1 MMLSH
6 DASRTSLAG
15 GHQVLQ
21 TPVLFSTA
29 PLQKLETARERKT
42 GMHLAIISDMHGNCF
57 ACEHVLELACGTG
70 TWTQVLLAIGL
81 EITAI
86 DAAPEMLEIAR
97 QKLRNARVHYQQ
109 ADLFQ
114 WEPEQEYHL
123 VFFANWL
130 SHVPPE
136 ELDTFLSRVAH
147 AVRPGGY
154 VAIIDQYAP
163 TPEDR
168 QIMKK
173 GEGDHIYAQR
183 LLRSGKTFAIIK
195 MFHDVMVLQEVFT
208 ALGFEAMSYQLNESF
223 FFLEACRY

>member
-1 MMLSH
+1 MLMDHSILYEQ
-6 DASRTSLAG
+6 LAYYRARA
-15 GHQVLQ
+15 QEYDE
-21 TPVLFSTA
+21 STR
-29 PLQKLETARERKT
+29 ETAELK
-42 GMHLAIISDMHGNCF
+42 GVF
-57 ACEHVLELACGTG
+57 ARARDLLQQRGPYEQVLELACGTG

-86 DAAPEMLEIAR
+86 DAAPEMLEMAR
-97 QKLRNARVHYQQ
+97 QKLRNTRVHYQQ
-109 ADLFQ
+109 PDLFQ
-114 WEPEQEYHL
+114 WEPEREYHL

-136 ELDTFLSRVAH
+136 ELDTFLSRVAR

-173 GEGDHIYAQR
+173 GEGGNIYAQR
-183 LLRSGKTFAIIK
+183 PLLSGKTFTIIK
-195 MFHDVMVLQEVFT
+195 IFYDVMALQEIFT
-208 ALGFEAMSYQLNESF
+208 ALGFEAMSYQLNDSF
-223 FFLEACRY
+223 FFFEARRY

>member
-1 MMLSH
+1 MLMDQSILH
-6 DASRTSLAG
+6 EQIAYYRARAQEYDESIR
-15 GHQVLQ
+15 
-21 TPVLFSTA
+21 
-29 PLQKLETARERKT
+29 ETAELQGVFARARELLQQR
-42 GMHLAIISDMHGNCF
+42 GP
-57 ACEHVLELACGTG
+57 CEQVLELACGTG
-70 TWTQVLLAIGL
+70 TWTQVLLAIGQ

-86 DAAPEMLEIAR
+86 DAAPEMLELAQ

-114 WEPEQEYHL
+114 WEPEREYQL

-136 ELDTFLSRVAH
+136 ELDTFLSRVAR

-168 QIMKK
+168 QIMQK
-173 GEGDHIYAQR
+173 GEGGHIYAHR
-183 LLRSGKTFAIIK
+183 LLRSGKTFTIIK
-195 MFHDVMVLQEVFT
+195 MFYNVMALQEIFT
-208 ALGFEAMSYQLNESF
+208 ALGFEAMSYQLNDIF
-223 FFLEACRY
+223 FFLEARRY